1 MAVTTEQ
8 FSRVEDRLNQTTAQT
23 NELRGAYGHLATK
36 ADIAELRGETKT
48 GIESIKTW
56 LLWRVLIGAAI
67 IQGIIAA
74 GIKYLP

>member
-1 MAVTTEQ
+1 MSVSAEQ
-8 FSRVEDRLNQTTAQT
+8 FTRLEDRVNKTTAQA

-36 ADIAELRGETKT
+36 ADIAELLGETKT
-48 GIESIKTW
+48 GIETIKTW
-56 LLWRVLIGAAI
+56 VIWRVLVGAAI